1 MTQAVLRVNR
11 RMFASLRKHRNYRRF
26 FVGQAVSVSG
36 TWMQNVAAA
45 WLVLELTGS
54 PVAVGVLALCKFLP
68 FTLFSPFAGLL
79 VDRLDARR
87 TVIGTQAVLMLVAVA
102 LAVLAFADAAAVS
115 AVYALVA
122 LGGAALVL
130 DAPARQALTF
140 QMVGPRELPNAVAL
154 NASIVNAARVVG
166 PALGGLLVA
175 AVGVAFC
182 FAVNAAS
189 FLAVLAGLL
198 LIRKRELYRLERAET
213 PGLVDGMRETFRYVR
228 RTPLVAAVLATVLLA
243 TLFSFNFNVLLPV
256 LARETLGAGADVF
269 GAIGASFGAG
279 ALVGALLTAS
289 LGRASPRA
297 LVVGVAAFGL
307 AQLLLAPQESVTA
320 AAILLFA
327 AGVSFTLWTANAN
340 AILQLGAPDHLRGRV
355 LGLYFFAFHGSMPL
369 GGLLAGWLAAAGGTP
384 LAFAVAGVVA
394 LAAALAAAVLLAGG
408 GIPRVLPR
416 RVATIEARG

>member
-1 MTQAVLRVNR
+1 M
-11 RMFASLRKHRNYRRF
+11 
-26 FVGQAVSVSG
+26 
-36 TWMQNVAAA
+36 
-45 WLVLELTGS
+45 
-54 PVAVGVLALCKFLP
+54 
-68 FTLFSPFAGLL
+68 
-79 VDRLDARR
+79 
-87 TVIGTQAVLMLVAVA
+87 
-102 LAVLAFADAAAVS
+102 
-115 AVYALVA
+115 
-122 LGGAALVL
+122 
-130 DAPARQALTF
+130 
-140 QMVGPRELPNAVAL
+140 
-154 NASIVNAARVVG
+154 
-166 PALGGLLVA
+166 
-175 AVGVAFC
+175 
-182 FAVNAAS
+182 
-189 FLAVLAGLL
+189 
-198 LIRKRELYRLERAET
+198 
-213 PGLVDGMRETFRYVR
+213 
-228 RTPLVAAVLATVLLA
+228 LATVRLA
-243 TLFSFNFNVLLPV
+243 ARFSFNFNVLLPL

-394 LAAALAAAVLLAGG
+394 LAAALAATVLLAGG

-416 RVATIEARG
+416 RAATIEARG

>member
-213 PGLVDGMRETFRYVR
+213 PGLVDGMRETLRYVR

-256 LARETLGAGADVF
+256 LARETVGAGADVF

-355 LGLYFFAFHGSMPL
+355 LALYFFAFHGSMPL

-416 RVATIEARG
+416 RAATIEARG